1 MAMTGGTAKLVK
13 TSTLGDTSATCKLY
27 VYYKTSQDVANNK
40 STITCGMYVVVSSGY
55 YIGSWSDTGGS
66 YVGTTSLTFSGA
78 IPSNTGGTYWLVEN
92 KSFTVNHN
100 ADGTGSA
107 TIKWKWGV
115 NSSWGGMVMPSG
127 DFTITLP
134 TIARKSTVSATN
146 ANIGSKPTITISRKS
161 SSFKHTLQYKINGE
175 SSYTTIV
182 SKTDSTSYSS
192 WAIPDAAYNYISS
205 GKVTITI
212 KCITYSG
219 STKVGEDTTTLT
231 ATCST
236 AGISTVSAKDASIG
250 NATTIS
256 ITRKSN
262 KLSHT
267 LQYKIG
273 SQSSYTT
280 IVSKTTSASQ
290 SWTIPESAY
299 NYISSGKVTV
309 TIKCITY
316 SDSTKIGEKTTTFT
330 ASAKAAS
337 TVSATSANIGAKPTI
352 TITRNSSSF
361 KHTLQYKISG
371 QSSYT
376 SIVSKTDSTSY
387 KSWAIP
393 TAAYDYVS
401 STAKSVSITINC
413 ITYYGDVKIGEKT
426 TTLTANCVEADC
438 KPVLAP
444 TVVDTG
450 STSTNVTKDENKM
463 IKGFNVMKCTFGIT
477 LKYGATV
484 KSKKV
489 TCGDKSRTSD
499 GGLNH
504 CTSDTFTFTVT
515 DSRGYTTTATVK
527 KTLLNYVALTCNL
540 SAKASLESGAD
551 TTTAKLDFTISGN
564 WYNGTLG
571 ATTNTL
577 VVEYTTDSGKN
588 WKAVTA
594 TKSGNTYSYSGSITG
609 LDYEK
614 SHTIQARAYDALY
627 TCGGTEKLVTTNAVT
642 VKAKPIFD
650 WDADDFNFNVPTY
663 FSDNAVYNKDI
674 IINNGKTVYFK
685 SNAGEWRSGIGMN
698 SANNLVIGYTNYNKS
713 DGDTYL
719 DGNKVNILH
728 KNGLTINNSALV
740 DFVVEQGT
748 SDGWTYR
755 KWNSG
760 VGECWKTITH
770 KTKINTAWG
779 SFYTSDTKLPRQS
792 YPFTFTSKPV
802 EQVTLNP
809 GNYTGWIYPAGS
821 GDGVNGGYQSAM
833 YCVIRPTAVT
843 SEVTFYFHMYVVGKY
858 K

>member
-27 VYYKTSQDVANNK
+27 VYYKTSQDIANNK
-40 STITCGMYVVVSSGY
+40 STITCGMYIVVSSGY
-55 YIGSWSDTGGS
+55 NIGSWSDTSGS

-78 IPSNTGGTYWLVEN
+78 IPSGTSGTYWLVEN
-92 KSFTVNHN
+92 KSFTVNHS

-115 NSSWGGMVMPSG
+115 NSSWGGMVIPSG

-134 TIARKSTVSATN
+134 TIARKSTVSASN

-192 WAIPDAAYNYISS
+192 WTIPDTAYSYISS

-219 STKVGEDTTTLT
+219 STKIGEDTDTLT

-256 ITRKSN
+256 ITRKSS

-280 IVSKTTSASQ
+280 IVSKTTGTSQ

-316 SDSTKIGEKTTTFT
+316 SDSTKIGDKTTTFT

-361 KHTLQYKISG
+361 KHTLQYKING
-371 QSSYT
+371 ESSYT

-393 TAAYDYVS
+393 TAAYDYVA
-401 STAKSVSITINC
+401 STSKSVSVTINC

-426 TTLTANCVEADC
+426 TTLSANCVEANC

-463 IKGFNVMKCTFGIT
+463 IKGFNVMKCAFGIT
-477 LKYGATV
+477 LKYGATI
-484 KSKKV
+484 KSQKV

-551 TTTAKLDFTISGN
+551 TTTAKVNFTISGN
-564 WYNGTLG
+564 WFNGTLG

-577 VVEYTTDSGKN
+577 VVQYTTDSGKN

-594 TKSGNTYSYSGSITG
+594 TKSGNTYTYSGSITG

-627 TCGGTEKLVTTNAVT
+627 TCGGTEKLVTTKALT
-642 VKAKPIFD
+642 VKAQPVFD
-650 WDADDFNFNVPTY
+650 WDGDDFNFNVPVN
-663 FSDNAVYNKDI
+663 FSGGGNLHCKKNNTRIYGTSKDGAMLNAIELYNQ
-674 IINNGKTVYFK
+674 NNDFALGYGGYYNGIGKTIIY
-685 SNAGEWRSGIGMN
+685 G
-698 SANNLVIGYTNYNKS
+698 NNVEIYSKG
-713 DGDTYL
+713 
-719 DGNKVNILH
+719 
-728 KNGLTINNSALV
+728 TINCKSPLAIKGV
-740 DFVVEQGT
+740 EMKDFVVEQGT

-760 VGECWKTITH
+760 VAECWKTVTH
-770 KTKINTAWG
+770 KTAISSTWG
-779 SFYTSDTKLPRQS
+779 SFYVGNTKFPRQS
-792 YPFTFTSKPV
+792 YPLTFTSKPV
-802 EQVTLNP
+802 EEVTLNP
-809 GNYTGWIYPAGS
+809 GSYTAWIYPCGD
-821 GDGVNGGYQSAM
+821 GDGVNSGN
-833 YCVIRPTAVT
+833 
-843 SEVTFYFHMYVVGKY
+843 
-858 K
+858 